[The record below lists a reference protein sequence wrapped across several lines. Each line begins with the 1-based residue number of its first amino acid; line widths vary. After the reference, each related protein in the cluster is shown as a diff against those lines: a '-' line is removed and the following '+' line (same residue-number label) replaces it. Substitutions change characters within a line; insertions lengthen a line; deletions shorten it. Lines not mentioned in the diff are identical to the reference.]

1 MNTVKVKTA
10 ELIEAALDWAVAK
23 SMGFDITRVD
33 RHCIAARYWSHAGTA
48 VELSDYNPSIN
59 WRYGG
64 TLIDKFQIEILFAG
78 GMAYSKLSGLKGAG
92 GCGQTPLI
100 AACRA
105 IVSAKLGGEVEVPAV
120 LAREES

>member
-1 MNTVKVKTA
+1 MRTVKVKTA
-10 ELIEAALDWAVAK
+10 ELAGPALDWAVAK
-23 SMGFDITRVD
+23 SMGFDITRID

-78 GMAYSKLSGLKGAG
+78 GMAYSKLSGSMGAG
-92 GCGQTPLI
+92 GCGQTPLV

-105 IVSAKLGGEVEVPAV
+105 IVMNNLGDEVEVPADLV
-120 LAREES
+120 EGAQ